1 MTSEAAKRE
10 VPIDLLRGG
19 AAECLGLVLRGAA
32 RKAWPTLLA
41 SMCAFPAALAAAAS
55 NTTNSRVPLVE
66 RAELASHS
74 EAALATV
81 RRLRW
86 PLPRVSAVCTETRRV
101 HAWRRAFCD
110 LRERVFCP
118 RVEPQL
124 SQFA

>member
-55 NTTNSRVPLVE
+55 NTTHSRVPLVE
-66 RAELASHS
+66 SSGA
-74 EAALATV
+74 
-81 RRLRW
+81 RL
-86 PLPRVSAVCTETRRV
+86 P
-101 HAWRRAFCD
+101 
-110 LRERVFCP
+110 
-118 RVEPQL
+118 
-124 SQFA
+124 